1 VSAGEDMRAAV
12 AAGALAG
19 EGSRRVLLQSI
30 TDVARAIFR
39 ARASSV
45 MTHDPA
51 ARELEFA
58 AVSGEG
64 AAHLVGTRLPD
75 STGIAGWVLSAREPL
90 VIEDVASDPRFA
102 REVAGSTGYVP
113 RGLMSAPLLLDERV
127 LGVLSVLDR
136 PERSNFSLSEL
147 DLLGLFAH
155 QAAIAIDISAAGRR
169 ARAALE
175 GGESALGDLA
185 ATAELLGRLHG
196 PRRERALAFL
206 ASLRALLESLA

>member
-1 VSAGEDMRAAV
+1 VSGADDMRAAV

-19 EGSRRVLLQSI
+19 EQARRVLLQSI

-64 AAHLVGTRLPD
+64 SQHLVGTRLPD
-75 STGIAGWVLSAREPL
+75 STGIAGWVLSAREPV

-102 REVAGSTGYVP
+102 RDVADSTGYVP

-127 LGVLSVLDR
+127 LGVLQVLDR

-147 DLLGLFAH
+147 ELLGLFAH
-155 QAAIAIDISAAGRR
+155 QAAIAIDISAAGHR
-169 ARAALE
+169 ARLALD
-175 GGESALGDLA
+175 GGDSALSDLA
-185 ATAELLGRLHG
+185 TTAELLGRLQG
-196 PRRERALAFL
+196 PPRERALAFL